1 MRATRDM
8 GSMQL
13 SWDYHSFSTQ
23 LSRSLECLVD
33 GSSERFAMVGTTM
46 RERVGVCWLSSL
58 WCSVSDAGDGGSSLE
73 ELLWREEAGGS
84 ACGME
89 RGIACDRAGSV
100 ARVSSPAQRMHSRER
115 MSGKVGVRGHG
126 MSSLSI
132 WSEGCWDG
140 HEGD

>member
-13 SWDYHSFSTQ
+13 SCDYHSFSTQ
-23 LSRSLECLVD
+23 LSRSLECLV
-33 GSSERFAMVGTTM
+33 EM
-46 RERVGVCWLSSL
+46 ERVGVCWLSSL

-115 MSGKVGVRGHG
+115 RSGKVGVRG

-132 WSEGCWDG
+132 WSEGCC
-140 HEGD
+140 EC